1 MHLCI
6 PLLWGSV
13 GLRLWTYIGVSH
25 HPLPTKTSRLVIHWA
40 SRSWDFG
47 GLVSTCLFLRI
58 FVAGLFSLLG
68 FCLIYWLCNMEF
80 DWCTSVRIWS
90 WKGWLAL
97 VAVVSLAT
105 SPLCDLAGQ
114 VTGLFPCVAG
124 RVIAVFIFVQNP
136 KRLVCFWSVLMG
148 LISVIKTH
156 APWACKDST

>member
-1 MHLCI
+1 MWDSDCGHILASLTI
-6 PLLWGSV
+6 HYPLKPHGWWSTGPV
-13 GLRLWTYIGVSH
+13 GPGILENLSPHVFIRFVYV
-25 HPLPTKTSRLVIHWA
+25 
-40 SRSWDFG
+40 
-47 GLVSTCLFLRI
+47 LFLRI
-58 FVAGLFSLLG
+58 FIAGFFSLLG